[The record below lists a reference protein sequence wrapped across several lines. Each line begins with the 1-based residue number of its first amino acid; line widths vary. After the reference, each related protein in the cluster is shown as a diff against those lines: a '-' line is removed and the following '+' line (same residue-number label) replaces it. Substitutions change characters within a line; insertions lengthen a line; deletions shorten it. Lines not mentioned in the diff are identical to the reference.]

1 MKKQMI
7 ILMMATFALVMN
19 AQTAREEIAQN
30 PCFSASNY
38 LAYPGPTKELTKAP
52 KGYKPFYIS
61 HYGRHG
67 SRYLIGTDDYNNPV
81 NTLTEAD
88 EKGKLTPLGKDVL
101 RRLIMI
107 RDEAEKR
114 DGELT
119 QLGAEQHQQ
128 IAARMYERFP
138 EVFKGDV
145 CIDAKST
152 IVIRCILS
160 MENELQQFLLKN
172 PKLRITHDASEHD
185 MYFMNQQDKP
195 LYNKKLP
202 QRSKVLFQE
211 FCDRRPTHE
220 RLLST
225 LFNDPDYIHY
235 DVDGVKLSDNLF
247 KLASNLQSSEL
258 RKEITLYDLFT
269 PEEIYKNWEKNNTW
283 WYLTYANCKYNGGT
297 QPFSQ
302 RNLLRNIIHQADSC
316 IQLERPGATLR
327 FGHETM
333 VMPLTCLLNLNGY
346 GEQTDDLEQLV
357 ANGWYN
363 YRIFPMGANIQFIF
377 YRKSF
382 GGDVIFKVLLN
393 ENEATLPIATDMA
406 PYYHWNDFKTYFL
419 KKLDEYEKMRD
430 EEMRDEK

>member
-1 MKKQMI
+1 MRKFFI
-7 ILMMATFALVMN
+7 TLLMTSSVLVMN
-19 AQTAREEIAQN
+19 AQTAKEEIAQN

-38 LAYPGPTKELTKAP
+38 LAYPGPSKELTKAP

-67 SRYLIGTDDYNNPV
+67 SRYLIGTDDYYTPV
-81 NTLTEAD
+81 KVMEEAD
-88 EKGKLTPLGKDVL
+88 KAGKLTVLGKDVL

-160 MENELQQFLLKN
+160 MENELHQFLIRN

-195 LYNKKLP
+195 LYDKKLP

-211 FCDRRPTHE
+211 FCDRRPTHQ

-225 LFNDPDYIHY
+225 LFNDPD
-235 DVDGVKLSDNLF
+235 
-247 KLASNLQSSEL
+247 
-258 RKEITLYDLFT
+258 
-269 PEEIYKNWEKNNTW
+269 
-283 WYLTYANCKYNGGT
+283 
-297 QPFSQ
+297 
-302 RNLLRNIIHQADSC
+302 
-316 IQLERPGATLR
+316 
-327 FGHETM
+327 
-333 VMPLTCLLNLNGY
+333 
-346 GEQTDDLEQLV
+346 
-357 ANGWYN
+357 
-363 YRIFPMGANIQFIF
+363 
-377 YRKSF
+377 
-382 GGDVIFKVLLN
+382 
-393 ENEATLPIATDMA
+393 
-406 PYYHWNDFKTYFL
+406 
-419 KKLDEYEKMRD
+419 
-430 EEMRDEK
+430 